1 MKTAMGTPSKTRAD
15 AQETSPSDAP
25 VSLDQ
30 AFFETDD
37 PELRAFADKQTGRKL
52 VLLVGTLAVIL
63 ASGTGLGWAIYH
75 AVR

>member
-1 MKTAMGTPSKTRAD
+1 MPSWSRCYEPSMGTSPDR
-15 AQETSPSDAP
+15 QPSDAP

-52 VLLVGTLAVIL
+52 VLLVGTLTVIL
-63 ASGTGLGWAIYH
+63 ASGGGLCWAIYH